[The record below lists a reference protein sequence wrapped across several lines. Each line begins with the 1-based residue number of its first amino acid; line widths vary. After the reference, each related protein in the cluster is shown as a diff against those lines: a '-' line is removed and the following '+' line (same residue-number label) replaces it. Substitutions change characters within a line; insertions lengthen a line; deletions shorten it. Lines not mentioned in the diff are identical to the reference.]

1 MPASAG
7 RPKCGERREARRG
20 QCCSLH
26 GLPKLERKV
35 HPASLRIYVHP
46 NSLRLLQQKMGDL
59 IIQPFCDGAFIAT
72 PEYAAHHETK
82 FRVVERNDLPLMWPE
97 SEETEG

>member
-1 MPASAG
+1 
-7 RPKCGERREARRG
+7 
-20 QCCSLH
+20 
-26 GLPKLERKV
+26 
-35 HPASLRIYVHP
+35 
-46 NSLRLLQQKMGDL
+46 MGDL